1 MKRSRQILV
10 EHSATKYAGQ
20 NLKLAILTMTKYQ
33 NSSVMTWL
41 KNLSD
46 KLQSSE
52 ASINTFIAF
61 LTLIGIYTYAIA
73 FNDERVQ
80 NLSVH
85 LGAFVGALIRGFWPW
100 IHTDVESPND
110 GVKDMLWTIFF
121 SILFSLIASVI
132 AVVVF
137 FVIFAFIEPIIPTES
152 FHIFKELGSAFLLIS
167 AYLAS
172 FIRGRIG
179 KNS

>member
-1 MKRSRQILV
+1 MS
-10 EHSATKYAGQ
+10 G
-20 NLKLAILTMTKYQ
+20 
-33 NSSVMTWL
+33 L

-61 LTLIGIYTYAIA
+61 LTLIVIYTYAIA
-73 FNDERVQ
+73 FNDERIQ
-80 NLSVH
+80 NLSVY

-100 IHTDVESPND
+100 IHTEGESPNS

-121 SILFSLIASVI
+121 SILFTVIASAI
-132 AVVVF
+132 AIVVF
-137 FVIFAFIEPIIPTES
+137 FVIYAFIEPIIPTES
-152 FHIFKELGSAFLLIS
+152 FHILKELGSAFLLIS
-167 AYLAS
+167 AYFGS

-179 KNS
+179 KNN